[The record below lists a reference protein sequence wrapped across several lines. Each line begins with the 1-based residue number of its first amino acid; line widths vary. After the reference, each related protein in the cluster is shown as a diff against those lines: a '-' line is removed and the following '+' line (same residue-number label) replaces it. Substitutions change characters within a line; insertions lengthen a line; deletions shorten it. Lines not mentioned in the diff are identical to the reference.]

1 MRPCEEDPLNASIR
15 SILARWG
22 ARALL
27 VALAAAAGAA
37 ALAGG
42 AGPAGGAA
50 APAAAGGAPVIA
62 AAGDI
67 ACDPAMPQFHD
78 GRGTGW
84 ACAQRA
90 VSDLL
95 AGAGLAAVLPLGDN
109 AYYCGSLEAFERSYD
124 PSWGRLRAITR
135 PVPGN
140 HEYLTHGS
148 STYPTT
154 GCDSGNAGARG
165 YFDYFGPAAGD
176 RDRGYY
182 SYDVGSWHL
191 IALNSQCSAA
201 GGCSSRTPQG
211 RWLAEDLAR
220 NRHRCTLAYWHVPL
234 FSSGGRA
241 EAAYRTFWEQLH
253 AAGADVVLNGHD
265 HIYERFA
272 PQTPGG
278 ERDNETG
285 IREFVVGTGGAN
297 HTPLAR
303 NFPNSEARNDRTY
316 GVLLLTLR
324 EGGYGW
330 RFAPVAGGSFR
341 DEGSDSCH

>member
-1 MRPCEEDPLNASIR
+1 MSASIR
-15 SILARWG
+15 PILARWG
-22 ARALL
+22 VRALL
-27 VALAAAAGAA
+27 GLALAAAAGAL
-37 ALAGG
+37 ALG
-42 AGPAGGAA
+42 AGAA
-50 APAAAGGAPVIA
+50 AVPPGGGGAPVIA

-67 ACDPAMPQFHD
+67 ACDPALPEFHD

-84 ACAQRA
+84 ACSQRA

-95 AGAGLAAVLPLGDN
+95 VGADLEAVLPLGDN
-109 AYYCGSLEAFERSYD
+109 AYYCGSLEAFRRSYD
-124 PSWGRLRAITR
+124 PSWGRVRAITR

-148 STYPTT
+148 SSNPST
-154 GCDSGNAGARG
+154 GCDAGNDGARG
-165 YFDYFGPAAGD
+165 YFDYFGAAAGE

-182 SYDVGSWHL
+182 SYDIGSWHL
-191 IALNSQCSAA
+191 IALNSQCGAV

-211 RWLAEDLAR
+211 RWLADDLAR

-241 EAAYRTFWEQLH
+241 ESYLRTFWDPLH

-272 PQTPGG
+272 PQTPAGG
-278 ERDNETG
+278 RDDQAG

-297 HTPLAR
+297 HTSLATT
-303 NFPNSEARNDRTY
+303 FPNSEVRNDRAY

-324 EGGYGW
+324 DGGYDW
-330 RFAPVAGGSFR
+330 RFEPVAGGSFR
-341 DEGSDSCH
+341 DSGSGSCH